1 MENSHLNPNTRH
13 DFLYFF
19 SVEDGNPNGDPDAG
33 NLPRTDPT
41 TGQGLVT
48 DVCVKRK
55 LRNYVDAARDDKRI
69 FMQMNEPLAAKQQE
83 AYEALKLDSDDNNYD
98 NAQKARHWMMQNFW
112 DVRMFGAVMSS
123 NKEVRAGKVQGP
135 MQLTFARSLEP
146 IDIIRTSITRSMPLN
161 EDKQKGT
168 NGNKEKGNTTFG
180 QKSIVPSAVYRG
192 RGFYSPADADEVS
205 EDDLQLFWQA
215 LQMSWELDRS
225 AARGMLSC
233 EGIVVFT
240 HESKLGNAR
249 AAQLFDL
256 VRYDADGVAVG
267 DVPDKITTTVL

>member
-1 MENSHLNPNTRH
+1 MSAHLNPNTRH

-33 NLPRTDPT
+33 NVPRTDPT

-69 FMQMNEPLAAKQQE
+69 FMQMNEPLAPKQQE
-83 AYEALKLDSDDNNYD
+83 AYEALDIEEDKADYSKE
-98 NAQKARHWMMQNFW
+98 QKARQWMMQTFW

-123 NKEVRAGKVQGP
+123 NKEVKAGKVQGP

-161 EDKQKGT
+161 EDDQ
-168 NGNKEKGNTTFG
+168 EQKGNTTFG

-192 RGFYSPADADEVS
+192 RGFYSPADAEDVS

-225 AARGMLSC
+225 AARGMLTC

-240 HESKLGNAR
+240 HDSKLGNAR

-256 VRYDADGVAVG
+256 VRYDADGIAVG
-267 DVPDKITTTVL
+267 DVPAGITSTVL